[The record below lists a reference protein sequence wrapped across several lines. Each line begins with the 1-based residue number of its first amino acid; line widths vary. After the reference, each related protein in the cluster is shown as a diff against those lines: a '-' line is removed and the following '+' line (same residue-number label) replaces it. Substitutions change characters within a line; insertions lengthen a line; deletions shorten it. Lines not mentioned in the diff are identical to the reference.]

1 MFHVYE
7 QIRRLLFIIE
17 KKFIVFIPL
26 LSLFLFSSFL
36 DLLSLGIIAPYIQFV
51 MDPEMLFDSGIAD
64 YLPFT
69 IHDYEAKEIFIY
81 FSIFIIVVFVFKSFF
96 SILIRM
102 LIRKF
107 ELKNLENLQVRLIT
121 AYQNM
126 NYSDFIGRNSSD
138 YIRNIR
144 ELSGD
149 CMNSLGSGLRVVSEA
164 IVLIAITIYLL
175 TINPLALVSLASI
188 VFISMFFYNTFLKP
202 KTIRYGEN
210 KVEATKLIYQ
220 GVDESIKGFK
230 EIRILKKQN
239 FFVNLVRKGAKEIFQ
254 NDLKTSLIL
263 YSPRYF
269 LELIVVVFIIVFFT
283 VYSLLENDTNNIF
296 PLMGVFAVAGLRVIP
311 SASIISNG
319 LLMINYTNFAIN
331 ILYLDLKKYKKKEK
345 DNNEIKSKNT
355 QEDFNSIKLE
365 KISFK
370 YPNSNQFIF
379 KDLDFS
385 VNHKDCIGIIGK
397 NGSGKTT
404 LVDILLGL
412 LVPQSGKIFINNS
425 ESNIKS
431 FNWSKK
437 IAYLPQE
444 HLILNNSIKKNI
456 ALEVTENI
464 DKDKINR
471 AIKQA
476 NLESLIKDLPNG
488 LDTLIGE
495 NGIRLSGGQYKKIA
509 LARLFYHEKDIL
521 ILDEATNSLDKK
533 SEEMIVEEINQIK
546 GHKTIIVITHNL
558 NTLKHCEKIYKIE
571 NHKILKNELI

>member
-1 MFHVYE
+1 
-7 QIRRLLFIIE
+7 
-17 KKFIVFIPL
+17 
-26 LSLFLFSSFL
+26 
-36 DLLSLGIIAPYIQFV
+36 
-51 MDPEMLFDSGIAD
+51 
-64 YLPFT
+64 
-69 IHDYEAKEIFIY
+69 
-81 FSIFIIVVFVFKSFF
+81 
-96 SILIRM
+96 M

-149 CMNSLGSGLRVVSEA
+149 CMNSLGSGLRVVSET

-175 TINPLALVSLASI
+175 TINPLALISLALI
-188 VFISMFFYNTFLKP
+188 VFISMFFYNVFLKP

-239 FFVNLVRKGAKEIFQ
+239 FFVNLVRKGAKEIFK

-283 VYSLLENDTNNIF
+283 VYSLIENEANNIF

-331 ILYLDLKKYKKKEK
+331 ILYSDLRKYKKEEK
-345 DNNEIKSKNT
+345 DSNEIKNKDA
-355 QEDFNSIKLE
+355 QENFNSIKLE

-385 VNHKDCIGIIGK
+385 VNDKDCIGIIGK

-412 LVPQSGKIFINNS
+412 LVPQSGKVFINNF

-456 ALEVTENI
+456 ALETPENI
-464 DKDKINR
+464 DKDKINK

-476 NLESLIKDLPNG
+476 NLESLIKDLPKG
-488 LDTLIGE
+488 LDTFIGE

-521 ILDEATNSLDKK
+521 VLDEATNSLDKK
-533 SEEMIVEEINQIK
+533 SEEMIIEEIKQIK

-558 NTLKHCEKIYKIE
+558 NTLKYCEKIYKIE
-571 NHKILKNELI
+571 NHKILRKNDSL